1 MISCEDEKQEQ
12 ADTAKS
18 SSLLALLLLVPVPS
32 IGVLMGMVI
41 APNFIGKI
49 IFSISKIWILLLP
62 LLWHLFV
69 DKRKLSLSKPQRG
82 GFVVAALLGIIISL
96 VILALYF
103 TMGRYL
109 IEPKM
114 VKDMAAKVGLDDLRM
129 YLIGA
134 GYWILINSA
143 LEEYVWRWFVVE
155 KSKSLFSVNAAI
167 LLSALFFTIHHAI
180 AVWIYFDFL
189 MVLIASAG
197 VFAGGVIWSWCYNR
211 YRSIWPGYLSHAIVD
226 LAVFIIGYILI
237 FE

>member
-1 MISCEDEKQEQ
+1 
-12 ADTAKS
+12 
-18 SSLLALLLLVPVPS
+18 
-32 IGVLMGMVI
+32 MGIVI
-41 APNFIGKI
+41 APNFIGKT
-49 IFSISKIWILLLP
+49 IFFICKIWILLLP
-62 LLWHLFV
+62 LLWRLVV

-82 GFVVAALLGIIISL
+82 GFGVAALLGIIISL
-96 VILALYF
+96 VIFVLYF
-103 TMGRYL
+103 TMGRHL

-114 VKDMAAKVGLDDLRM
+114 VKEMAARVGLNGLRM
-129 YLIGA
+129 YLAGA
-134 GYWILINSA
+134 AYWILINSA

-155 KSKSLFSVNAAI
+155 KCKSLFPTGAAI

>member
-1 MISCEDEKQEQ
+1 M
-12 ADTAKS
+12 AKN

-41 APNFIGKI
+41 APNFIGKVV
-49 IFSISKIWILLLP
+49 FFISKIWILLLP
-62 LLWHLFV
+62 LFWHLFV

-82 GFVVAALLGIIISL
+82 GFFVAALLGIIISL
-96 VILALYF
+96 VTLVLYF
-103 TMGRYL
+103 TVGRYL
-109 IEPKM
+109 IEPKT
-114 VKDMAAKVGLDDLRM
+114 VKEMAARVGLDDLRV
-129 YLIGA
+129 YLTGA
-134 GYWILINSA
+134 AYWILINAA

-155 KSKSLFSVNAAI
+155 KCKSLFSVNAAI